1 LLALS
6 VGGRSAPPPTL
17 PFFSPVQ
24 TGLPRE
30 LAKLLTRA
38 TQPCLVSPGGGEWIV
53 LIKAL
58 SLSAVTRGTYYKAFV
73 WLCVCLLLQA
83 RPVCYCCVCL
93 FFYCRTY
100 YKAVRVCVFITAV
113 RVCSREVSRVTVKS
127 LVRLSHEHLDD
138 SCSVVQFMLETWAL
152 RVSHEHDRVD
162 ARGDATLGAGKRL
175 LTDARAFL

>member
-1 LLALS
+1 M
-6 VGGRSAPPPTL
+6 
-17 PFFSPVQ
+17 
-24 TGLPRE
+24 
-30 LAKLLTRA
+30 
-38 TQPCLVSPGGGEWIV
+38 
-53 LIKAL
+53 
-58 SLSAVTRGTYYKAFV
+58 
-73 WLCVCLLLQA
+73 
-83 RPVCYCCVCL
+83 CYCCVCL
-93 FFYCRTY
+93 FYYCRTY

-113 RVCSREVSRVTVKS
+113 RVCSREVSRVTFKS